1 VSESTDDFFEGK
13 RPWSRIKD
21 EVLGKYMQPYL
32 AKLNRKGS
40 PILLIDGYAGP
51 GTFEDGS
58 NGSPLIMCE
67 QGEKNA
73 RGNYK
78 AIFINNKKKYHD
90 QLKKSLQ
97 ERGLSAIAEV
107 RFGDTKHVLQDL
119 PRTLGNQSVFLYL
132 DPFGPTGCDF
142 ALLEPFLKRNSEFST
157 EIMLTLNMPGMPRL
171 AAANISYEDEAIKRN
186 RLWLTRIFGGEY
198 WRDILLPS
206 DDVKNERNESRD
218 FQLVDA
224 YSRKLAQYLPSTRF
238 CPVRERS
245 SGRIKY
251 FIVFASRHKDSLVL
265 LNDIAAKAYFA
276 GMHRADLGG
285 GLWGET
291 DWREMR
297 NIQDLDEVVL
307 NTVGKHP
314 GETRKSIWSYI
325 VLEHFMRYLEPE
337 YLASVK
343 RLFKKNKLVTPN
355 LGKTG
360 QLNNDCLLF
369 LSNNSFT

>member
-1 VSESTDDFFEGK
+1 MGETDNFFEGK

-21 EVLGKYMQPYL
+21 EVLDNYMQPYL
-32 AKLNRKGS
+32 AKLNSKGP

-58 NGSPLIMCE
+58 IGSPLIMCK
-67 QGEKNA
+67 QGERNA
-73 RGNYK
+73 KGNYK
-78 AIFINNKKKYHD
+78 AVFVNNKKKYHD
-90 QLKKSLQ
+90 QLRKSLQ
-97 ERGLSAIAEV
+97 ERGLSAVADA
-107 RFGDTKHVLQDL
+107 RYGDTRDVLQDI
-119 PRTLGNQSVFLYL
+119 PSVLGNRSVFLYL

-142 ALLEPFLKRNSEFST
+142 ALLEPFLKRDSKFST

-171 AAANISYEDEAIKRN
+171 AAPKRSDEDETIKGN
-186 RLWLTRIFGGEY
+186 RLRLTGIFGGEY
-198 WRDILLPS
+198 WKDILLQLG
-206 DDVKNERNESRD
+206 DVSNETRD
-218 FQLVDA
+218 FQLIEA
-224 YSRKLAQYLPSTRF
+224 YTQKLAQYLRYTRF

-251 FIVFASRHKDSLVL
+251 FIVFASNHKDSLIL
-265 LNDIAAKAYFA
+265 LNGIATKAYFA
-276 GMHRADLGG
+276 GMHRADLGD

-307 NTVGKHP
+307 NTVSKHS
-314 GETRKSIWSYI
+314 GETRKAIWFYI
-325 VLEHFMRYLEPE
+325 VSEHFMRYLEPE

-369 LSNNSFT
+369 LPNDKFI